1 MNRYPDYRI
10 TVHGLM
16 CQKNCATTVE
26 KALKQTKGIEFAK
39 VTFRSKLAEVWLDAN
54 KIDVQVI
61 IDTIESIGFDAIL
74 ISESDSFS
82 DSAPLM
88 QSNLVIS
95 NDKNNNNISIAPT
108 KESINSNIHSS
119 SSSIQKSISNNIEIS
134 SSTGSPSN
142 ISDSYLEVKIKGT
155 YFIHPCIT
163 YVQVLKIYVIL
174 GMSCANCSKAIE
186 KSISKMTGVSSI
198 KVALLAEKAE
208 ILYDSKV
215 TTAVIIVD
223 EIEGLGYDAKISIER
238 KIGEVSSKLEYLF
251 KVSGMSCAGC
261 VSNIEEAF
269 TNSIGVSHVKVS
281 LLTNKMFVRLNDQ
294 RSASVSG
301 GNSDENSKRVIK
313 GPRDVID
320 FVVSLGYQ
328 CKLVRSSTATE
339 GSRVNNGA
347 SCHSSSASSASVSA
361 SFSEADVNIDD
372 QVSNTSDDAMDNSE
386 LRSWG
391 RLLIIASVFG
401 LPVVFL
407 HVIGMQIMM
416 IKMALMEPS
425 AICPDSVSVGDAL
438 MFFLNTPIQ
447 VFVGYRFYRGAILGA
462 MHCNFGMDFL
472 ITLGTTITYMYSL
485 FSVIFA
491 CANHTHVKHLFF
503 AASGM
508 LFLFVTF
515 GKFLESYAKGKTVSA
530 IGTLLALQPQEAVLV
545 EPDIESVSMN
555 TNDRYFPSQNEKTR
569 NISINLVQKDDIL
582 KIFPGARIPTD
593 GNIVFGTSCLDEAMI
608 TGESVPVQKTVGES
622 LFGST
627 VNQSGVLYMRVTAI
641 SNENALA
648 QIVSLVE
655 SAQMNKAPIQAYAD
669 RIASIFAPIVVLLA
683 LCTFFGWYCA
693 SMLHAIPAEWYEE
706 EFGDPV
712 LFCMLFAISVVVISC
727 PCALGLATPTA
738 IMVGTSVG
746 ALNGVLIKGGPAF
759 EMAHKIKTI
768 VFDKTGT
775 LTLGKPVLTNIVV
788 FLHDLSTNKDPVTPS
803 TRNAWVDTTIVQAL
817 EFDFMYDSNNSTML
831 ENAIL
836 ELPHSAVLN
845 PAFGTVQQASIAQL
859 HQYIDAL
866 KHRVLQLA
874 ASAEQAS
881 QHPLAVAVIAGAK
894 SKNLPLHPLTED
906 SFELLNGLGIKFKCS
921 EGQVAVGNRQ
931 LLTELGIKLPQIV
944 DETMWKIELHGKTA
958 VCVVVDKMILGIL
971 AISDTLKP
979 EAYQTVHALRSLGV
993 DVWMVTGDNQTT
1005 AEAIAEELDIPTNR
1019 VLAGVLPA
1027 EKASKIRELQSGD
1040 GTATGIVRVAMV
1052 GDGINDSPALAQADL
1067 GIAIGVGTQVAV
1079 EAADMVLIRNNLTDV
1094 VVALDLAKLVFNR
1107 IRWNFLFSFIYNIV
1121 AIPFA
1126 AGVWYPW
1133 THVLVSP
1140 QYAGLFMALSSI
1152 SVVLSSLTLRLYK
1165 RPRVLAEMSQEAK
1178 DVNKKMD
1185 TMMQLSASTINSF
1198 SPEISPTGFF
1208 GSLKK

>member
-1 MNRYPDYRI
+1 MNTRVPDYRI
-10 TVHGLM
+10 SVQGMM
-16 CQKNCATTVE
+16 CQKNCANTVE
-26 KALKQTKGIEFAK
+26 KALKLTKGVEFAK

-54 KIDVQVI
+54 KIDPQVL
-61 IDTIESIGFDAIL
+61 IDTIESIGFDASL
-74 ISESDSFS
+74 LSDSDAYS
-82 DSAPLM
+82 DSAPLIRTDSTAGKTSFSTRH
-88 QSNLVIS
+88 SN
-95 NDKNNNNISIAPT
+95 N
-108 KESINSNIHSS
+108 SS
-119 SSSIQKSISNNIEIS
+119 SKQAGDDKVVAAS
-134 SSTGSPSN
+134 SSATTTRN
-142 ISDSYLEVKIKGT
+142 DSDSYLEVKIK
-155 YFIHPCIT
+155 
-163 YVQVLKIYVIL
+163 

-186 KSISKMTGVSSI
+186 KGISGMPGVGSI

-208 ILYDSKV
+208 ILFNSQV
-215 TTAVIIVD
+215 TKADTIVD
-223 EIEGLGYDAKISIER
+223 EIESLGYTAKASVER
-238 KIGEVSSKLEYLF
+238 KIGEVSSKMEYLF

-261 VSNIEEAF
+261 VSNIEEAL
-269 TNSIGVSHVKVS
+269 SQAVGVARVKVS
-281 LLTNKMFVRLNDQ
+281 LLTNKMFVRLAEVGDSSNLT
-294 RSASVSG
+294 S
-301 GNSDENSKRVIK
+301 SDTSKAVIK

-320 FVVSLGYQ
+320 FVTALGYQ
-328 CKLVRSSTATE
+328 CKLARSSTATE
-339 GSRVNNGA
+339 GGGGSGA
-347 SCHSSSASSASVSA
+347 SCHGSSSSSTSVSA
-361 SFSEADVNIDD
+361 SFTEADVNVDD
-372 QVSNTSDDAMDNSE
+372 QASSGAADEAMDNSE

-391 RLLIIASVFG
+391 RLLIVAALFG

-407 HVIGMQIMM
+407 HVVGMQIMM

-425 AICPDSVSVGDAL
+425 AVCPDSLTVGDAL

-447 VFVGYRFYRGAILGA
+447 VFVGYRFYRGAILGV

-472 ITLGTTITYMYSL
+472 ITLGTTITYIYSL
-485 FSVIFA
+485 FSIIFA

-545 EPDIESVSMN
+545 ETEEPMPMDAEKYS
-555 TNDRYFPSQNEKTR
+555 PSQDEKTR
-569 NISINLVQKDDIL
+569 NISINLVQKGDIL
-582 KIFPGARIPTD
+582 KILPGARIPTD
-593 GNIVFGTSCLDEAMI
+593 GTIVFGTSCVDEAMI
-608 TGESVPVQKTVGES
+608 TGESVPVQKSVGES

-627 VNQSGVLYMRVTAI
+627 VNQNGVLYMRVTAI

-669 RIASIFAPIVVLLA
+669 RIASIFAPIVVFLA
-683 LCTFFGWYCA
+683 LCTFVGWYCA
-693 SMLHAIPAEWYEE
+693 SMNHAIPTEWYEE

-746 ALNGVLIKGGPAF
+746 AVNGVLIKGGPAF

-788 FLHDLSTNKDPVTPS
+788 FLHDLSKKDPLIYPERSATNS
-803 TRNAWVDTTIVQAL
+803 QKSRADTTIVQAL
-817 EFDFMYDSNNSTML
+817 DFDFMYDANNSVML
-831 ENAIL
+831 EIAIL
-836 ELPHSAVLN
+836 DLPHSTVLN
-845 PAFGTVQQASIAQL
+845 AAFGTVQQSSVSQL
-859 HQYIDAL
+859 HQYIDSL
-866 KHRVLQLA
+866 KYRVLQLA

-881 QHPLAVAVIAGAK
+881 QHPLAIAVIAGAK
-894 SKNLPLHPLTED
+894 SKNLPLHPLTENA
-906 SFELLNGLGIKFKCS
+906 FEVLNGLGIKFQCS

-931 LLTELGIKLPQIV
+931 LLSELGISLPQIV
-944 DETMWKIELHGKTA
+944 DEAMWKIELHGKTA
-958 VCVVVDKMILGIL
+958 VCVVVDKTILGLL

-979 EAYQTVHALRSLGV
+979 EAFQTIHALRTLGV

-1005 AEAIAEELDIPTNR
+1005 AEAIAEELDIPTDR

-1027 EKASKIRELQSGD
+1027 EKASKIRELQNGGD
-1040 GTATGIVRVAMV
+1040 GTTSGPVRVAMV

-1133 THVLVSP
+1133 THMLVSP

-1178 DVNKKMD
+1178 DVNRKMD
-1185 TMMQLSASTINSF
+1185 TMMQLSASTISSF
-1198 SPEISPTGFF
+1198 SPEVTPRGIF
-1208 GSLKK
+1208 GSFTK